1 MKIKTSTSPS
11 RLARRSATSAK
22 TSASTAS
29 NADSLAFNVPGFC
42 LDPTA
47 LRNAVDQIAD
57 DAMIGRELIIQ
68 ALSAPPADVLSL
80 LTELGRRFASIGYIA
95 DATATDTGA
104 DLNEVWGIRAA
115 GAIFPAIG

>member
-1 MKIKTSTSPS
+1 MTTATRTSRLPRRLPTTRKTSS
-11 RLARRSATSAK
+11 RA
-22 TSASTAS
+22 AS
-29 NADSLAFNVPGFC
+29 NADSFVLPGPVPGFC

-57 DAMIGRELIIQ
+57 DAMSGRELIIQ
-68 ALSAPPADVLSL
+68 ALSAPPADVVSL

-115 GAIFPAIG
+115 GAIVPAIG